1 MSAQNSHLTKL
12 MTKTP
17 PKHIVNDNLKSM
29 TLKGST
35 EGSCSNPESIVA
47 VED

>member
-1 MSAQNSHLTKL
+1 MSAQNPHPTKL
-12 MTKTP
+12 TSKTP
-17 PKHIVNDNLKSM
+17 LKSMLTDNLKSI